1 MPAVSFSTFEGRK
14 GRGEEEQ
21 GLLALIRAM
30 SAERD
35 GDVRDRANESLLAR
49 RLRACMLGYEMGL
62 IPFLAAS
69 SYSVLPGC

>member
-21 GLLALIRAM
+21 GLLALI
-30 SAERD
+30 
-35 GDVRDRANESLLAR
+35 RDRANESLLAR